1 MTTDAK
7 QRPNILLIMS
17 DDLGYE
23 AIGCNGGTSYAT
35 PRLDSLAENGMRFE
49 NAHVMPLCTPTRVS
63 LMTGKYN
70 FRNYIGFGLIAP
82 DEITFGHLFS
92 DAGYKTCISGKWQL
106 YSYSP
111 PDEMAE
117 LRNRGQQIEDSGFDE
132 FCVWHPHQTEE
143 KGSRYK
149 DPIIYENGEFLEDT
163 NGKYGDDIFSDYI
176 MDFTE
181 RNQNEPWFV
190 YWPMALTHR
199 PLEPTPDSP
208 EFDEFEP
215 PSNKTLGGRTWDEL
229 ENWPDDAKYYKD
241 MVEYHDK
248 LIGKVVDHLE
258 KTGQREN
265 TLIIYLGDNGSPT
278 EVCSIVHD
286 HTEVC
291 GGKGLTKDR
300 GTHVP
305 LICNWPGTVKPGVVQ
320 TDLIDNCDHLPT
332 IMEAAGVP
340 VPEGYVIDGRSFLP
354 QLKGEE
360 GSPHDWL
367 FFHFEPMNGRHGVFK
382 PAQRFIRDHQWK
394 LYEDGRLFDLTSD
407 PDEEVAIFD
416 EADTENSGA
425 ARSRLEPIFAQ
436 MV

>member
-1 MTTDAK
+1 MPDNSK
-7 QRPNILLIMS
+7 RPNILLIMS

-23 AIGCNGGTSYAT
+23 AIACNGGTSYAT
-35 PRLDSLAENGMRFE
+35 PRLDRLAESGMRFE

-82 DEITFGHLFS
+82 DEVTFGHLFS

-106 YSYSP
+106 YSYNP
-111 PDEMAE
+111 PDEMPE
-117 LRNRGQQIEDSGFDE
+117 MRNRGQKIEDAGFDE
-132 FCVWHPHQTEE
+132 FCVWHAHQTEE

-149 DPIIYENGEFLEDT
+149 DPIIYENGEYLDDT
-163 NGKYGDDIFSDYI
+163 DGKYGDDIFADYI

-181 RNQNEPWFV
+181 RNQDDPWFV

-208 EFDEFEP
+208 EYADFEP
-215 PSNKTLGGRTWDEL
+215 PSNQTLGGRTWDEL
-229 ENWPDDAKYYKD
+229 ENWPDDERFYKD

-248 LIGKVVDHLE
+248 LIGRVVDHLE

-265 TLIIYLGDNGSPT
+265 TLIIYLGDNGSPA
-278 EVCSIVHD
+278 EVCSIVHN

-305 LICNWPGTVKPGVVQ
+305 LICNWPGTVQPSVVQ

-332 IMEAAGVP
+332 ILDAAGIQ

-360 GSPHDWL
+360 GNPHDWL
-367 FFHFEPMNGRHGVFK
+367 FFHFEPMSGRNVR
-382 PAQRFIRDHQWK
+382 PAARFLRDHRWK
-394 LYEDGRLFDLTSD
+394 LYEDGRIFDLSAD
-407 PDEEVAIFD
+407 PDEDEAIFEEQD
-416 EADTENSGA
+416 SDDSREARG
-425 ARSRLEPIFAQ
+425 RLEPIFSQ
-436 MV
+436 MVR